1 MRFFSE
7 AMLSLNPDLVWK
19 CEGNDPTN
27 ETEFNSRV
35 SIQTD
40 KDNSLVVFGEIN
52 GTVVWEDISNEIGR
66 LQTEYDTN
74 QPLKLLREERD
85 KKLKEEVDSK
95 TCEAYNNGTQLSTE
109 WKNYRQALLDM
120 TLQTPTLDEN
130 GILKAGLEL
139 DEIYWPIKPE

>member
-1 MRFFSE
+1 MITTGEVLQKIRPNASWRLIEDDLSTITWMGDDKNDKGIPSE
-7 AMLSLNPDLVWK
+7 KEV
-19 CEGNDPTN
+19 
-27 ETEFNSRV
+27 
-35 SIQTD
+35 
-40 KDNSLVVFGEIN
+40 
-52 GTVVWEDISNEIGR
+52 EDTRKIM
-66 LQTEYDTN
+66 QAEYDTN

-130 GILKAGLEL
+130 GNLKAGLEL
-139 DEIYWPIKPE
+139 DEIYWPTKPE